1 MDPIKLSVLVCGIPE
16 RITTALPDK
25 PAVAEILL
33 DDLSKQAVGKPVEIL
48 YLLDNLK
55 MTVGRKRSVLLS
67 IAQGEWFTFVDDDD
81 MVAPTY
87 LSRLLSA
94 TDEAPPDTGVICFGQ
109 ECYHA
114 DTGEIEH
121 CQYGLD
127 YKYERWER
135 PEGEFIKHERNHFE
149 WRGKPAHTMCWR
161 TDAVQSI
168 EFPSGN
174 FQEDVGW
181 VAKACEV
188 VKVEYR
194 IPDVLYY
201 YRFDPKTSRTRG
213 GK

>member
-81 MVAPTY
+81 AVAPTY
-87 LSRLLSA
+87 ISRLLAA

-109 ECYHA
+109 ECHHA

-121 CQYGLD
+121 CTYGLGWP
-127 YKYERWER
+127 YEKCQTYPGDNPSKEYD
-135 PEGEFIKHERNHFE
+135 
-149 WRGKPAHTMCWR
+149 WRGLPAHTMCWR

-188 VKVEYR
+188 VKVDCR

-201 YRFDPKTSRTRG
+201 YRFDPKTSRTREG
-213 GK
+213 

>member
-16 RITTALPDK
+16 RLPADGFDGNLECALSQ
-25 PAVAEILL
+25 IL
-33 DDLSKQAVGKPVEIL
+33 KQADGNPVEVL

-81 MVAPTY
+81 AVAPTY
-87 LSRLLSA
+87 ISRLLAA

-109 ECYHA
+109 VCTHA
-114 DTGEIEH
+114 DTGEVEH
-121 CQYGLD
+121 CLYGLGWP
-127 YKYERWER
+127 YEKCQTYPGDNPTKEY
-135 PEGEFIKHERNHFE
+135 N
-149 WRGKPAHTMCWR
+149 WRGLPAHTMCWR

-188 VKVEYR
+188 VKVDYR

-213 GK
+213 V